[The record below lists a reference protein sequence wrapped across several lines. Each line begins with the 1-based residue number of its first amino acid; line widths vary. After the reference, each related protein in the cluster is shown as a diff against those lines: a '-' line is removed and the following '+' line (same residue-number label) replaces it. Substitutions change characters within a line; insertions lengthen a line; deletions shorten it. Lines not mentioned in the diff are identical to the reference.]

1 MAVASQR
8 PDHVQQRLFPVD
20 DLKQERRKKMLGQ
33 ELPCPADSQST
44 YEDGE
49 EGGVGDEAQVAKHQV
64 DHLRVGADLADAAL
78 ERARVARNDQDVQTF
93 Q

>member
-1 MAVASQR
+1 M
-8 PDHVQQRLFPVD
+8 
-20 DLKQERRKKMLGQ
+20 
-33 ELPCPADSQST
+33 
-44 YEDGE
+44 
-49 EGGVGDEAQVAKHQV
+49 GDEAQVAKRQVDDVV

>member
-1 MAVASQR
+1 
-8 PDHVQQRLFPVD
+8 
-20 DLKQERRKKMLGQ
+20 MLGQ

-44 YEDGE
+44 YEDGK
-49 EGGVGDEAQVAKHQV
+49 EGGVGDEAQEAKRQV
-64 DHLRVGADLADAAL
+64 LRVGADLADAAL